1 MLNYS
6 APQSSTI
13 YLHRVGR
20 TARAGRAGRACT
32 LAAESDRKV
41 VKEVVRAARNQG
53 ARIVSRVVD
62 AHLAD
67 ACMERVDAL
76 AEEVE
81 AILTME
87 KEERALGEAERDVR
101 KGENLVD
108 FEAEIKSR
116 PKRTWFATGREK
128 DMAKE
133 RGRKELNGHADATS
147 HQYPSKQ
154 APSTKGKLSNK
165 QKKALDAKKEMRDGR
180 AWKKGKGDAKT
191 AVAGTR
197 PATAKVKVKVKAR
210 GKTTGNPKS
219 KLKAKVKEGR
229 GGSKN
234 PIGASGG
241 VKRPRKQP

>member
-32 LAAESDRKV
+32 LAAEPDRKV
-41 VKEVVRAARNQG
+41 VKEVVRAARDQG
-53 ARIVSRVVD
+53 AHIVSRVVD
-62 AHLAD
+62 SHLAD

-81 AILTME
+81 AILSME

-101 KGENLVD
+101 KGENLVG

-128 DMAKE
+128 DLAKE
-133 RGRKELNGHADATS
+133 RGRKELNGHADATV
-147 HQYPSKQ
+147 HKPKSKQ
-154 APSTKGKLSNK
+154 APTQGKLSNK

-180 AWKKGKGDAKT
+180 AWKKGKGDSKT
-191 AVAGTR
+191 VGT
-197 PATAKVKVKVKAR
+197 
-210 GKTTGNPKS
+210 GMG
-219 KLKAKVKEGR
+219 KAKVTGKPKAKMKANERWGGGR
-229 GGSKN
+229 DSTK
-234 PIGASGG
+234 GAAARG
-241 VKRPRKQP
+241 RRK